1 MSSFTGNASDNLVV
15 GSGSGGEGITVYS
28 GTNNQG
34 SLTFAD
40 GTSGDAAYRGAVEYN
55 HTNDRLAFRTAGTG
69 NRMVLDSS
77 GRLLV
82 GTTSA
87 SSTAT
92 TLLLQGSPDGASGPS
107 YLRLATGTATP
118 SSTGTIGQI
127 SFTDSGHSTAAS
139 IIAFRDSG
147 SWSSSS
153 KPTKLTFSTTA
164 NGASTATARMV
175 IDSSG
180 NVAIGST
187 TAPDKLN
194 VGSTSNGFTA
204 IRILTSDTGNGE
216 VRFGDAS
223 NGSAGYIRYAHNGN
237 HLIFARDGVEAM
249 RISSGGNVG
258 IGDTSPSHKLVVKDA
273 GATNTS
279 NYLNVISG
287 NAANAGIAFGDTDS
301 DLVGGVLYNHT
312 DNALRFFQS
321 GFTEAARIDSSG
333 FVGINEAS
341 PQHNGGGQLTVKRS
355 STATTGLNGVLR
367 LKQGSA
373 TNGNRASL
381 VFSSLDNFN
390 VAAVN
395 GVIETHAGSESNN
408 VGRLEFYT
416 KASGSSI
423 AERMRITSAGK
434 IQITGTRGGTL
445 QSSDNDSLELYTSA
459 TSGNASTGGGI
470 TFYNHHGN
478 GHVMGGVIHVVKAN
492 GVYENSSSDM
502 LFGTRIQG
510 SSVAYRARLTSVG
523 DWQTFSSNVNID
535 IANSQ
540 SSGNT
545 KRLSTP
551 VTAPLI
557 LALELFLLGFTPTAM
572 SKTLITPMDQFQ
584 IKI

>member
-1 MSSFTGNASDNLVV
+1 
-15 GSGSGGEGITVYS
+15 
-28 GTNNQG
+28 
-34 SLTFAD
+34 
-40 GTSGDAAYRGAVEYN
+40 
-55 HTNDRLAFRTAGTG
+55 
-69 NRMVLDSS
+69 
-77 GRLLV
+77 
-82 GTTSA
+82 
-87 SSTAT
+87 
-92 TLLLQGSPDGASGPS
+92 
-107 YLRLATGTATP
+107 
-118 SSTGTIGQI
+118 
-127 SFTDSGHSTAAS
+127 
-139 IIAFRDSG
+139 
-147 SWSSSS
+147 
-153 KPTKLTFSTTA
+153 
-164 NGASTATARMV
+164 MV

-381 VFSSLDNFN
+381 VF
-390 VAAVN
+390 
-395 GVIETHAGSESNN
+395 
-408 VGRLEFYT
+408 
-416 KASGSSI
+416 
-423 AERMRITSAGK
+423 
-434 IQITGTRGGTL
+434 
-445 QSSDNDSLELYTSA
+445 
-459 TSGNASTGGGI
+459 
-470 TFYNHHGN
+470 
-478 GHVMGGVIHVVKAN
+478 
-492 GVYENSSSDM
+492 
-502 LFGTRIQG
+502 
-510 SSVAYRARLTSVG
+510 
-523 DWQTFSSNVNID
+523 
-535 IANSQ
+535 
-540 SSGNT
+540 
-545 KRLSTP
+545 
-551 VTAPLI
+551 
-557 LALELFLLGFTPTAM
+557 
-572 SKTLITPMDQFQ
+572 
-584 IKI
+584 